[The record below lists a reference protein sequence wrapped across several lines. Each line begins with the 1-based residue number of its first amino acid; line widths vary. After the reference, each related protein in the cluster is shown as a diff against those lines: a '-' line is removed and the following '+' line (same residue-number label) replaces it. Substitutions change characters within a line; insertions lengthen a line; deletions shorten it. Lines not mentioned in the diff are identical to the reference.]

1 MHFNQTCRMMVVIY
15 IVFFK
20 KFSLKKKTSERR
32 NMDNNLMQRR
42 KIAKIH
48 FLNIFQHMSNKVQLK
63 VFLLLNYSCMLSIL
77 LNKQLLLMK
86 IKKQVYTI
94 PNENDIK
101 YFLTLNCK
109 YIHKYDIQLML
120 NSLLSAQPGMI
131 NVFVLSMTKYI
142 LVYLKCALTFKH
154 RFYMG
159 LKIAHKWFLKF
170 EKNSR
175 CIFAGQNSSMCQDV

>member
-1 MHFNQTCRMMVVIY
+1 MQVTRIPSNLHYKIFYQYIFVCSLLLLQYHLTSYQTNMHFNQTCRMMVVIY

-101 YFLTLNCK
+101 YSLTLYKSRKTVN
-109 YIHKYDIQLML
+109 IF
-120 NSLLSAQPGMI
+120 I
-131 NVFVLSMTKYI
+131 NMTY
-142 LVYLKCALTFKH
+142 
-154 RFYMG
+154 
-159 LKIAHKWFLKF
+159 
-170 EKNSR
+170 N
-175 CIFAGQNSSMCQDV
+175 

>member
-1 MHFNQTCRMMVVIY
+1 MPRTLKIFKNMVLCLFAILQYHLTSYQTRNMHLNQTCRMMVVIY

-20 KFSLKKKTSERR
+20 KFSLKKKTSELR

-94 PNENDIK
+94 PNENDMK
-101 YFLTLNCK
+101 YFLTL
-109 YIHKYDIQLML
+109 I
-120 NSLLSAQPGMI
+120 
-131 NVFVLSMTKYI
+131 
-142 LVYLKCALTFKH
+142 
-154 RFYMG
+154 
-159 LKIAHKWFLKF
+159 
-170 EKNSR
+170 
-175 CIFAGQNSSMCQDV
+175 IFWIYE